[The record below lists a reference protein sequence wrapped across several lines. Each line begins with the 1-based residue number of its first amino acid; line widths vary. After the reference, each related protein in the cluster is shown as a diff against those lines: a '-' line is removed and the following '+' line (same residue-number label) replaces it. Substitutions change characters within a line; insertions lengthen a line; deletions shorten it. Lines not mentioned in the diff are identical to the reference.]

1 MKLSILCFLIILI
14 NFLIPLKATF
24 NRNLQETTTDNGT
37 TNQNSSDTTSDSK
50 SEIEIIGSQAN
61 YETIPNII
69 ISIEAISSTYNL
81 IFENLPEEQTG
92 KETSTLD
99 DIQQGLETYKKVRN
113 FVVVLSSRREELLED
128 IDYISKNVGNLG
140 LSKYE
145 VLAFYDLRTTYE
157 LLLKNIRAYEPGFQ
171 LKDAF
176 MDLEVKEYLTD
187 IEVIVAGLKK
197 ISTAEQLVSEKT
209 KFIRDQIEEEDT
221 SSAVLNSIDAVLMLM
236 LDLLVYRKEVIAELN
251 IIRPS
256 LLDLEYKR
264 ERFIQILTDESI
276 YVGIKTTKNQNA
288 NTNMLNILIIC
299 FVFVLF

>member
-197 ISTAEQLVSEKT
+197 ISTAEQLVWEKT